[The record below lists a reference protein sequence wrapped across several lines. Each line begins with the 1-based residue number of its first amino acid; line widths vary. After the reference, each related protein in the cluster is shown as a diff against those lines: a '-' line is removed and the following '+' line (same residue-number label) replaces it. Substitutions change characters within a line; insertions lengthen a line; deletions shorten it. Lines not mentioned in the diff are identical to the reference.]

1 MRLYLT
7 LLLSLS
13 LFGGPVFANGPSAR
27 DERYHFENLE
37 MVKRF
42 SNWSINGWNAIDQRS
57 LIVQTSPSTA
67 YLVILDRRLPDLR
80 FSETIAISSTG
91 SFVYAKFDT
100 VLARN
105 RYGLNIPASILK
117 IYRLE
122 GKEQRHRVRAQILNS

>member
-7 LLLSLS
+7 LLLLLS
-13 LFGGPVFANGPSAR
+13 LCGGPVFAKGSSLH
-27 DERYHFENLE
+27 DGRYHFDNLE
-37 MVKRF
+37 TVKRF
-42 SNWSINGWNAIDQRS
+42 NNWSMDGWNVIDQRS
-57 LIVQTSPSTA
+57 LIVRTSPTTA

-105 RYGLNIPASILK
+105 RYGINITANIAK

-122 GKEQRHRVRAQILNS
+122 GKEQSRRARDQILNL

>member
-7 LLLSLS
+7 LLLLLS
-13 LFGGPVFANGPSAR
+13 LFGGPVLANGPSAQ
-27 DERYHFENLE
+27 DGRYHFDNLE
-37 MVKRF
+37 TVKRF
-42 SNWSINGWNAIDQRS
+42 NNWSIDGWNAIDQRS
-57 LIVQTSPSTA
+57 LIIRTSPSTA

-100 VLARN
+100 VLALN
-105 RYGLNIPASILK
+105 RYGINIPANIAK

-122 GKEQRHRVRAQILNS
+122 GKEQRHWVTEQILKS